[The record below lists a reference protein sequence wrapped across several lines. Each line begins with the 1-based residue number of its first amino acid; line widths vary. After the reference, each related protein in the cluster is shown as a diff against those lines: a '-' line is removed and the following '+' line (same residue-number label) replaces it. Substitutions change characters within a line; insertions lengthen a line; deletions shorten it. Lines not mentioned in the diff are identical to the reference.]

1 MRRFT
6 RLLLVPAVALLAS
19 ASAGAAPEPKPAPA
33 GAARKPLLWRI
44 EGGGLTTP
52 SWLFGTLHLGGND
65 LTNLHPAAATAFA
78 SADVVCTE
86 APMDAANT
94 ARAAGNHLRVDG
106 TTLSGSIG
114 ERLALELD
122 TELKAI
128 DPTLRLGP
136 YEACKT
142 WYLALQIPRLRSQRA
157 GETMLD
163 AVLWDRAT
171 TQGKQVA
178 ALESAKSQ
186 ADLLDEL
193 KESDQIILL
202 AETLRQRRQERAR
215 KEDSIAQLRAHY
227 LGGDEQTLWEFFD
240 KTMSD
245 MGEHKELAARLIKRV
260 VTDRNRSMAA
270 TIAGRLAAAPGKAHF
285 FAVGA
290 AHCVGPA
297 SIPLELEAKGYRVT
311 RIHQ

>member
-1 MRRFT
+1 MPT
-6 RLLLVPAVALLAS
+6 MALLAS
-19 ASAGAAPEPKPAPA
+19 ARVGAAPEPKPVPA
-33 GAARKPLLWRI
+33 GAAHKPLLWRI

-86 APMDAANT
+86 APMDAAST
-94 ARAAGNHLRVDG
+94 SRATGNHLRVDG
-106 TTLSGSIG
+106 KTLSASIG

-128 DPTLRLGP
+128 DPSWNLGP

-142 WYLALQIPRLRSQRA
+142 WYLALQIPRLRSERA

-163 AVLWDRAT
+163 AVLWHRAAA
-171 TQGKQVA
+171 QGKQTA
-178 ALESAKSQ
+178 GLETAKSQ

-193 KESDQIILL
+193 KESDQVILL

-215 KEDSIAQLRAHY
+215 KEDSIAQLRALY
-227 LGGDEQTLWEFFD
+227 LAGDEQTLWAFFE

-260 VTDRNRSMAA
+260 ITDRNRSMAA
-270 TIAGRLAAAPGKAHF
+270 TIAARLAAAPGKAHF
-285 FAVGA
+285 TAVGA

-297 SIPLELEAKGYRVT
+297 SIPLELEAKGYQVT
-311 RIHQ
+311 RINQ